1 MTTLPT
7 NSRSVRSRRS
17 IVMIAIALTALLAVY
32 FATQVLNGGYYR
44 NISDANRATHPAA
57 P

>member
-7 NSRSVRSRRS
+7 DSRSVRSRRS
-17 IVMIAIALTALLAVY
+17 LLAVALALAALLAVF
-32 FATQVLNGGYYR
+32 FATQVLSGDRYR
-44 NISDANRATHPAA
+44 TISDANRATNPRA